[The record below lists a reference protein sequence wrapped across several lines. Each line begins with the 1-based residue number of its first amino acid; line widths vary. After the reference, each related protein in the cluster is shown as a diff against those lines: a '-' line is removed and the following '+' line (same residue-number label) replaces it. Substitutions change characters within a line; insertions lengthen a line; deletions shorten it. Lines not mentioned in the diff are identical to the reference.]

1 MKKHVKS
8 KLFAVL
14 LSFLMVFTLIPGM
27 SAFAEDTPSKS
38 TDTVSASKTAAKQEV
53 TDDDLTTDVTLSL
66 PAADKA
72 VTKQKVDIVF
82 VMDASGYADIKNI
95 IKESESLFNTLVN
108 SDAYDAK
115 IGVIKFAGWG
125 SDAIKDYAGRK
136 NLDSDT
142 YKNLV
147 PLNADTKENIKNA
160 MSLGGTNG
168 VGGSNSEQ
176 PMRMANAML
185 EKYGDKDAAKYIVML
200 SDFSTYIWEGTAR
213 MGDKR
218 YDHVPVGTA
227 TSQNFTGSWWRP
239 AYTTV
244 TVWDPNLGD
253 WYGAKYGRPN
263 APVDNT
269 YNVDNVWAH
278 LWADY
283 NSDERF
289 IPGTDWGQD
298 EIFVRKSSEGSWIS
312 YDYSGEFDNQPTI
325 KYAKDAN
332 YAKDCEALWNSVKS
346 VYGYG
351 KNQKPHV
358 GGVYRSTILTRDA
371 FEKAAQAG
379 TNLVIY
385 CSTDKNVPL
394 QNSIRYAMLKDLKA
408 KHSDKVSIY
417 NMEYKVDQSKS
428 PYTVSN
434 EEGMDVAIKGL
445 EKQIT
450 QHLIEKGTVIDEIG
464 DKFDLVVDGDKCPFT
479 VKVGDAILAATRTS
493 DNTWSFGTADKAG
506 VYPYVATYI
515 PASDTAKESIKWE
528 INVPVNETQKV
539 SLTYK
544 VKLVDTSKSGEFD
557 TNNSAM
563 LDYISTDGT
572 TGQQAFEK
580 PKVKYTKLCKVTFM
594 DANKKIAE
602 VKVES
607 GKSINSDALT
617 DQSMPQDP
625 TKEEFTFKGW
635 KDGSG
640 DAFNGDT
647 TVNTSM
653 IVYAQWEKNE
663 TPQPPATEGTVVA
676 SYVDENGKALLDP
689 VTLTGK
695 TGDAYK
701 TEKKDIDGYTFKEMG
716 KDSAA
721 AEGKFTDGSLTV
733 TYVYKQNET
742 PQPPVVEKY
751 TITYDP
757 NGGNWDGSTDNRVYT
772 DIAKD
777 TVIKIDAAPTREGY
791 TFQYW
796 KGSEYQPG
804 ADYTV
809 TGDHTFVAQWK
820 KNETTPGG
828 TTPGGQTPTKPIDK
842 SKVQPSNKAILQTG
856 DNSNMMLYGFISLGA
871 GLALLGLTIN
881 KKRKLNE
888 KQKQNKLTSEI
899 LVGHK
904 ALRGLFLCTKSGF
917 FDEKIRMNEMEI
929 LSEFIKNST
938 IILHYTQ

>member
-1 MKKHVKS
+1 M
-8 KLFAVL
+8 
-14 LSFLMVFTLIPGM
+14 LSFAIITAFVPIIPT
-27 SAFAEDTPSKS
+27 FAQEPVAGANSGISQSKK
-38 TDTVSASKTAAKQEV
+38 ASKTEV

-66 PAADKA
+66 PAVDKA

-95 IKESESLFNTLVN
+95 IKESESLFNTLAN

-136 NLDSDT
+136 NLDADT

-160 MSLGGTNG
+160 MSSGGTNG

-176 PMRMANAML
+176 PMRMANTML

-213 MGDKR
+213 MGDKM

-227 TSQNFTGSWWRP
+227 TSQNFTGSWWNP

-244 TVWDPNLGD
+244 TVWDPMLGD

-263 APVDNT
+263 APADNT

-283 NSDERF
+283 NSDDRL

-298 EIFVRKSSEGSWIS
+298 EIFVRKLSEGSWIS

-428 PYTVSN
+428 PFTASN

-464 DKFDLVVDGDKCPFT
+464 DKFDLVVDGGNCPFT
-479 VKVGDAILAATRTS
+479 VKVGDATLAATRTS

-506 VYPYVATYI
+506 VYPYVVTYI

-528 INVPVNETQKV
+528 INVPVDETQKV
-539 SLTYK
+539 SLAYK
-544 VKLVDTSKSGEFD
+544 VELVDTSKSGEFD
-557 TNNSAM
+557 TNNSAT
-563 LDYISTDGT
+563 LDYTSTDGT
-572 TGQQAFEK
+572 TGKQTFDK
-580 PKVKYTKLCKVTFM
+580 PKVKYTILNKVTFI
-594 DANKKIAE
+594 DGDKEYAK
-602 VKVES
+602 VKVEN
-607 GKSINSDALT
+607 GKSI
-617 DQSMPQDP
+617 
-625 TKEEFTFKGW
+625 
-635 KDGSG
+635 SG
-640 DAFNGDT
+640 DALATESMPKNPAKEGYVFKEWNTQSDGKGTAFTGET
-647 TVNTSM
+647 TVNENMT
-653 IVYAQWEKNE
+653 VYAIYDKKAEVLNAVPKIETKN
-663 TPQPPATEGTVVA
+663 ATITQGDDFNLKSLVVKA
-676 SYVDENGKALLDP
+676 TDEEDGD
-689 VTLTGK
+689 LT
-695 TGDAYK
+695 
-701 TEKKDIDGYTFKEMG
+701 KDVKIIDDGGFD
-716 KDSAA
+716 KDKVG
-721 AEGKFTDGSLTV
+721 E
-733 TYVYKQNET
+733 
-742 PQPPVVEKY
+742 Y
-751 TITYDP
+751 TITFEVKDSKGATVKAKAKVTVNPKAEVINEVPTLEVKDKTINKGEKLDLMSLVVKAMDKEDGDLTKDVKIIDDGGFDKDKVGEYTITFEVKDSKGATVKAKAKVTVKENVVKPDP
-757 NGGNWDGSTDNRVYT
+757 QKPAKPSDNPQ
-772 DIAKD
+772 K
-777 TVIKIDAAPTREGY
+777 P
-791 TFQYW
+791 
-796 KGSEYQPG
+796 
-804 ADYTV
+804 
-809 TGDHTFVAQWK
+809 VA
-820 KNETTPGG
+820 N
-828 TTPGGQTPTKPIDK
+828 TKLP
-842 SKVQPSNKAILQTG
+842 QTG
-856 DNSNMMLYGFISLGA
+856 DNSNLFIYGIVLVLS
-871 GLALLGLTIN
+871 GLALAITGYFR
-881 KKRKLNE
+881 KKHAK
-888 KQKQNKLTSEI
+888 
-899 LVGHK
+899 
-904 ALRGLFLCTKSGF
+904 
-917 FDEKIRMNEMEI
+917 
-929 LSEFIKNST
+929 
-938 IILHYTQ
+938 